1 MGKVEQTFG
10 TVIKTKDGIEFTVT
24 TNDVITLTSDQFNE
38 LAATVIRRKA
48 SYIVKDGVDI
58 VSLNED
64 QIAAVLAEIK
74 DRTSNSED
82 PLKDD
87 LIRISGHIIKDHSTN
102 PKELERRGWYRDTV
116 DEIFADIVSVIR
128 AARDVQK
135 AKVGFDASTQSTID
149 TFTFTV
155 LGVKINGEE
164 GRVSIAFVEDG
175 HDLVL
180 AVTIV

>member
-1 MGKVEQTFG
+1 LVRTEPSGRSARLLDFNDPRSPCLQAWGV
-10 TVIKTKDGIEFTVT
+10 VT
-24 TNDVITLTSDQFNE
+24 
-38 LAATVIRRKA
+38 
-48 SYIVKDGVDI
+48 
-58 VSLNED
+58 
-64 QIAAVLAEIK
+64 
-74 DRTSNSED
+74 
-82 PLKDD
+82 
-87 LIRISGHIIKDHSTN
+87 KDHSTN

-128 AARDVQK
+128 ATRDVQK